1 VKAVDSSVVIAAFA
15 SWHEHHAIARKAMA
29 ARPRLIAH
37 AAVESYSV
45 LTRLPPPHRA
55 SPQIVHAFITERF
68 TEPFLI
74 LSETGYQELLAT
86 VAGRQILGGPA
97 YDALIAFTAAEHNA
111 ILMSLDQRAAATYE
125 TVGAQVEQLLSLL
138 LRPAHRRCLAAEHG
152 LGQAGRGEVPDE
164 PAARVHVRGD
174 GGQRLLCPVV
184 RLPPQRDI
192 RMDERGPRGVHLV
205 EGGPLR

>member
-55 SPQIVHAFITERF
+55 SPDIVHAFITGRF
-68 TEPFLI
+68 TEPLLT

-86 VAGRQILGGPA
+86 IAAGQILGGPA
-97 YDALIAFTAAEHNA
+97 YDALIAFTAAEHNVT
-111 ILMSLDQRAAATYE
+111 LLSLDQRAAATYE
-125 TVGAQVEQLLSLL
+125 MVGAQVEQI
-138 LRPAHRRCLAAEHG
+138 
-152 LGQAGRGEVPDE
+152 LG
-164 PAARVHVRGD
+164 
-174 GGQRLLCPVV
+174 
-184 RLPPQRDI
+184 
-192 RMDERGPRGVHLV
+192 
-205 EGGPLR
+205 

>member
-1 VKAVDSSVVIAAFA
+1 MRAVDSSVVIAAFA

-55 SPQIVHAFITERF
+55 SPGIVHAFITGRF
-68 TEPFLI
+68 SEPFLT

-86 VAGRQILGGPA
+86 VAAGQIVGGPA

-111 ILMSLDQRAAATYE
+111 TLMSLDQRAAATYE
-125 TVGAQVEQLLSLL
+125 TIGAQVEQLL
-138 LRPAHRRCLAAEHG
+138 G
-152 LGQAGRGEVPDE
+152 
-164 PAARVHVRGD
+164 
-174 GGQRLLCPVV
+174 
-184 RLPPQRDI
+184 
-192 RMDERGPRGVHLV
+192 
-205 EGGPLR
+205 